1 MRLFLYI
8 SLFLYFFISFLFAEE
23 TRQVDK
29 HEHGVGELN
38 IAIQS
43 NTMVLEFMIPG
54 ADVVGFEYEAK
65 SEQDKATVSAVLTKF
80 DDYNNIFIIPT
91 NSKCI
96 LISSKININQE
107 DDHDDHDDHDEHDG
121 HDDHEAHDD
130 HDGHDDHDELQE
142 EAHNEFY
149 AKYTFECGD
158 IKSLDL
164 LEFPYFETF
173 SNSGELEVQFVSEI
187 GSTSFEVEA
196 DSPIIN
202 IEGKI

>member
-1 MRLFLYI
+1 VRLFLYI
-8 SLFLYFFISFLFAEE
+8 SLFLYFFISLLFAEE

-43 NTMVLEFMIPG
+43 NTMVLEFIIPG
-54 ADVVGFEYEAK
+54 ADVVGFEHEAK
-65 SEQDKATVSAVLTKF
+65 SEQDKAIVSAALTKF

-107 DDHDDHDDHDEHDG
+107 DEHDE
-121 HDDHEAHDD
+121 HDD
-130 HDGHDDHDELQE
+130 HDGHDDHDEHQE

>member
-8 SLFLYFFISFLFAEE
+8 SLFLYFFISLLFAEE

-54 ADVVGFEYEAK
+54 ADVVGFEHEAK
-65 SEQDKATVSAVLTKF
+65 SEQDKATVSAALTKF

-107 DDHDDHDDHDEHDG
+107 DE
-121 HDDHEAHDD
+121 HDD
-130 HDGHDDHDELQE
+130 HDGHDDHDEHQE

>member
-8 SLFLYFFISFLFAEE
+8 SISFYFFISLLFAEE

-54 ADVVGFEYEAK
+54 ADIVGFEYEAK
-65 SEQDKATVSAVLTKF
+65 SEQDKATVNAALTKF

-91 NSKCI
+91 NSKC
-96 LISSKININQE
+96 LLVSSKININQE
-107 DDHDDHDDHDEHDG
+107 DDHDDHDDHEEQDG
-121 HDDHEAHDD
+121 QDD
-130 HDGHDDHDELQE
+130 HDDHDEHQE

-173 SNSGELEVQFVSEI
+173 SNYGELEVQFVSEI

>member
-1 MRLFLYI
+1 VRLFLYI
-8 SLFLYFFISFLFAEE
+8 SLFLYFFISLLFAEE

-43 NTMVLEFMIPG
+43 NTIVLEFMIPG
-54 ADVVGFEYEAK
+54 ADVVGFEHEAK
-65 SEQDKATVSAVLTKF
+65 SEQDKATVSAALTKF

-107 DDHDDHDDHDEHDG
+107 DEHDE
-121 HDDHEAHDD
+121 HDD
-130 HDGHDDHDELQE
+130 HDGHDDHDEHQE

-173 SNSGELEVQFVSEI
+173 SNSGELKVQFVSEI

>member
-8 SLFLYFFISFLFAEE
+8 SLFLYFFISPLFAEE

-43 NTMVLEFMIPG
+43 NTMVLEFIIPG
-54 ADVVGFEYEAK
+54 ADVVGFEHEAK
-65 SEQDKATVSAVLTKF
+65 SEQDKAIVSAALTKF

-107 DDHDDHDDHDEHDG
+107 DEHDE
-121 HDDHEAHDD
+121 HDD
-130 HDGHDDHDELQE
+130 HDGHDDHDEHQE

>member
-1 MRLFLYI
+1 VRLFLYI
-8 SLFLYFFISFLFAEE
+8 SISFYFFISLLFAEE

-54 ADVVGFEYEAK
+54 ADIVGFEYEAK
-65 SEQDKATVSAVLTKF
+65 SEQDKATVNAALTKF

-91 NSKCI
+91 NSKCL
-96 LISSKININQE
+96 LISSKININRE
-107 DDHDDHDDHDEHDG
+107 DDHDDHDEH
-121 HDDHEAHDD
+121 
-130 HDGHDDHDELQE
+130 QE

-173 SNSGELEVQFVSEI
+173 SNYGELEVQFVSEI

>member
-1 MRLFLYI
+1 MRLIYFFTVIFSI
-8 SLFLYFFISFLFAEE
+8 SLNVLHAEE

-43 NTMVLEFMIPG
+43 NTIVLEFMIPG
-54 ADVVGFEYEAK
+54 ADIVGFEYEAK
-65 SEQDKATVSAVLTKF
+65 SEQDKATVSAALTKF
-80 DDYNNIFIIPT
+80 DGYNNIFIIPA

-107 DDHDDHDDHDEHDG
+107 DEHDE
-121 HDDHEAHDD
+121 HDD
-130 HDGHDDHDELQE
+130 HDGHDDHDEHQE

>member
-8 SLFLYFFISFLFAEE
+8 SLFLYFFISLLFAEE

-43 NTMVLEFMIPG
+43 NTMVLEFIIPG
-54 ADVVGFEYEAK
+54 ADVVGFEHEAK
-65 SEQDKATVSAVLTKF
+65 SEQDKAIVSAALTKF

-107 DDHDDHDDHDEHDG
+107 DEHDE
-121 HDDHEAHDD
+121 HDD
-130 HDGHDDHDELQE
+130 HDGHDDHDEHQE

>member
-8 SLFLYFFISFLFAEE
+8 SLFLYFFITLLFAEE

-65 SEQDKATVSAVLTKF
+65 SEQDKATVSAALTQF
-80 DDYNNIFIIPT
+80 DDYNNIFIIPA

-107 DDHDDHDDHDEHDG
+107 DDHE
-121 HDDHEAHDD
+121 E
-130 HDGHDDHDELQE
+130 HDGHDDHDEHQE
-142 EAHNEFY
+142 EAHSEFY

-196 DSPIIN
+196 ESPIIN